1 MLESADNRL
10 IRSSCSFA
18 SSGVVVLGAQDM
30 RFVSSF
36 WETES
41 LTALNSRF
49 VSSIARCLGVCFVY
63 YTVVLTFF
71 YLLFASRVV
80 FPPVT
85 FSFSIRNDLDVFL
98 VDAPGQ
104 VFRVLVC
111 RLE

>member
-1 MLESADNRL
+1 
-10 IRSSCSFA
+10 
-18 SSGVVVLGAQDM
+18 M
-30 RFVSSF
+30 RFISSF

-41 LTALNSRF
+41 LTVLNSRF

-71 YLLFASRVV
+71 YLVFASRVV